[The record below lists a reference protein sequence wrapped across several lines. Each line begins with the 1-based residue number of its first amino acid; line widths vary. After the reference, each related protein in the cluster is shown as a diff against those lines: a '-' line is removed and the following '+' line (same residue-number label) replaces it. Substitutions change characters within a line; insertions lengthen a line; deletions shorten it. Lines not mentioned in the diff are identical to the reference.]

1 MIGRFALVAL
11 AAGLVMGCQ
20 PANGSPETHQHMA
33 KTAEVSALKVDAR
46 DLVNPWTVDKTESTI
61 TFEFKEQGQSYTG
74 CFDDFD
80 LQIDLDPDQPQ
91 SGAIYLTI
99 NMASAVG
106 GTDERNSALP
116 GKDWFNIKSF
126 PTAEFISTDIIRD
139 GKTSYVAKGNLLL
152 KGVSKPVELP
162 FSLSVNGD
170 TAHAIGQ
177 TDLNRLDFNVGE
189 GDFKTGD
196 WIGLKVI
203 VKVDITASR

>member
-20 PANGSPETHQHMA
+20 PANGSLETHQHMA
-33 KTAEVSALKVDAR
+33 KTAEVTALKVDAR

-116 GKDWFNIKSF
+116 GKDWFNVKSY
-126 PTAEFISTDIIRD
+126 PAAEFISTDIIA
-139 GKTSYVAKGNLLL
+139 TAK
-152 KGVSKPVELP
+152 
-162 FSLSVNGD
+162 
-170 TAHAIGQ
+170 
-177 TDLNRLDFNVGE
+177 RLMSQRQF
-189 GDFKTGD
+189 
-196 WIGLKVI
+196 I
-203 VKVDITASR
+203 A